1 MDDTTALI
9 VEGIFLLIIGIFGI
23 IGNVVAIVVFARQHL
38 QKSFHA
44 LMLSLSAFDLVYITA
59 SILIFSIPQ
68 FSDNYKESGIYFYI
82 LPWVLPMA
90 QVGLTGSIYFTMAIT
105 VERYVTVCHPF
116 YRYFSLKM
124 HHKVQLCCCCL
135 SSLRL
140 IW

>member
-1 MDDTTALI
+1 MDDTKALI

-68 FSDNYKESGIYFYI
+68 FSSEYKDSGIYFYI

-116 YRYFSLKM
+116 YRYFS
-124 HHKVQLCCCCL
+124 
-135 SSLRL
+135 SSENAQKLTFTAFHRNP
-140 IW
+140 